1 MELKTIKKTKKELEL
16 EVKDEDATI
25 LNPITERLL
34 KDKDVDY
41 ASYISGHPEDRR
53 KKLYIRI
60 KKNKKTKPMDTL
72 AKTVKELEKEIK
84 NFSKDFKSQT
94 KSKK

>member
-1 MELKTIKKTKKELEL
+1 MELKTIKKTSKELEL

-25 LNPITERLL
+25 LNPITEILL
-34 KDKDVDY
+34 KDDNVDY
-41 ASYISGHPEDRR
+41 ASYISDHPEARR

-60 KKNKKTKPMDTL
+60 KKGKNAKPIDILNK
-72 AKTVKELEKEIK
+72 AIKELENEIK
-84 NFSKDFKSQT
+84 KFGKDFKSKA